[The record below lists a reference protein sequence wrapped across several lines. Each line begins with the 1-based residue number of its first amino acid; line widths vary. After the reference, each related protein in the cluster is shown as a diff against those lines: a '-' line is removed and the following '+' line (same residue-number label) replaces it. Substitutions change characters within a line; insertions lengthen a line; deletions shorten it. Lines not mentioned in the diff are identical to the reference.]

1 MDDLAASHLA
11 AGHGKSGHG
20 KAVPRKDAARNRA
33 ALIAAA
39 SHCMRTEGGD
49 VAMELIA
56 ERAGV
61 TRGTL
66 YRNFAHRQ
74 EMYQAV
80 LEHDLVML
88 REQIERASA
97 ADPLAFIVLMAE
109 MMMVYDK
116 FLQLRARR
124 PELQAAEAQ
133 PRIVATLAEPLRRAQ
148 ALGLIR
154 GDLDGSD
161 ILMACRMLA
170 SQFRLDRQPSD
181 AAGFSERFALIMR
194 GIGG

>member
-1 MDDLAASHLA
+1 MVDLAASESASDSHAPVAL
-11 AGHGKSGHG
+11 
-20 KAVPRKDAARNRA
+20 RKDAARNRG

-74 EMYQAV
+74 AMYQAV
-80 LEHDLVML
+80 LEHDLELLVE
-88 REQIERASA
+88 RIEREGDD
-97 ADPLAFIVLMAE
+97 DPLAFIILMAE

-116 FLQLRARR
+116 FLHLLARK
-124 PELQAAEAQ
+124 PEFQAAEAQ
-133 PRIVATLAEPLRRAQ
+133 PRIVAAIIGPLRRAQ
-148 ALGLIR
+148 AMGLIR
-154 GDLDGSD
+154 ADLDGGD

-170 SQFRLDRQPSD
+170 SHVRLDRQPSD
-181 AAGFSERFALIMR
+181 AVGFRERLNLLMR
-194 GIGG
+194 GLTG